1 MTGYTDIE
9 ENVLEFFK
17 ENNVDF
23 TFDGE
28 KLKFIIS
35 KEENSDEILKQITS
49 KGVIPTAYG
58 FKNVDLEDY
67 FMELIGGK
75 HE

>member
-1 MTGYTDIE
+1 M
-9 ENVLEFFK
+9 FK
-17 ENNVDF
+17 VHRRIFLKKIMQIF

-35 KEENSDEILKQITS
+35 KEENSDEILKPNNF
-49 KGVIPTAYG
+49 KRVIPTAYG

-67 FMELIGGK
+67 FMELIGRQNMNK
-75 HE
+75 FF